1 MLIKRLL
8 FKRIL
13 ILLQNSICGIIDAYS
28 YGRKATPQNGRVSSA
43 LSVSKEKGP
52 DLFQSPTFCA
62 ASEDLCIKCKLSTE
76 RQLFH
81 NPRKKKTKYIRRDYS
96 AMKILICY
104 LRNQGKNMVTIAW
117 TLRIY
122 PLVPANFDRCMQE
135 TKLVKNIYSR
145 VVRNSSFPC

>member
-62 ASEDLCIKCKLSTE
+62 GRLVYQMQTI
-76 RQLFH
+76 
-81 NPRKKKTKYIRRDYS
+81 NKK
-96 AMKILICY
+96 AAL
-104 LRNQGKNMVTIAW
+104 
-117 TLRIY
+117 
-122 PLVPANFDRCMQE
+122 P
-135 TKLVKNIYSR
+135 
-145 VVRNSSFPC
+145 